1 MLSLARVSEGPKS
14 VRGNTFKEDD
24 LSGKF
29 LPWAQGAPI
38 YVTSRSNEG
47 QYYLPCFTDIDALRI
62 FMLKAQ
68 VFEYD
73 VKRIGVGREFMQS
86 FEGSNIKVVLDP
98 SQLPDGKI
106 EIGEFHL
113 PASDK
118 WKLSQ
123 C

>member
-1 MLSLARVSEGPKS
+1 VLSLVRVSEGPKS
-14 VRGNTFKEDD
+14 VRGIAFKEDD

-29 LPWAQGAPI
+29 IPWANGSPI
-38 YVTSRSNEG
+38 YITSISNTG

-62 FMLKAQ
+62 FLLKAQ
-68 VFEYD
+68 VFEYE
-73 VKRIGVGREFMQS
+73 VKRIGVGGEFLKS

-98 SQLPDGKI
+98 NQLPDGKI
-106 EIGEFHL
+106 EIGGFHL